1 MLIWRVRVIYYIEG
15 KVNIYV
21 SVMSEGNLEKF
32 KIEELKIMF
41 II

>member
-15 KVNIYV
+15 KVNI